1 MASKHTGETTVFWD
15 TEQEAGLL
23 RALHSPRWARW
34 LMVRLSRWGHPGE
47 SRIGKVEVGEEIGWG
62 EWEQEAGRRAGFGGP
77 GGGEQGF
84 FCVQAVGSLGS
95 LVFSSSFSC
104 TELWGIPSLSLPSAL
119 QGFGPLRAFEDISL
133 LPSPTGN
140 GRPHSFHRGLC
151 FWIPRGRIVG
161 NPSAPPCTCPRPLQ
175 RVLNSSLAL
184 RGILTVLQI

>member
-1 MASKHTGETTVFWD
+1 MFWD
-15 TEQEAGLL
+15 TEREAGLL
-23 RALHSPRWARW
+23 RALHSPRWAQW

-47 SRIGKVEVGEEIGWG
+47 SRIGKVEVGEERGWRG
-62 EWEQEAGRRAGFGGP
+62 RGAGGWKESRVWGP
-77 GGGEQGF
+77 GGEEQGF
-84 FCVQAVGSLGS
+84 FCVQAVRSLGS
-95 LVFSSSFSC
+95 LVFSLPFSC

-140 GRPHSFHRGLC
+140 GRPHSFLRGLC

-184 RGILTVLQI
+184 GGILTVLQI